1 MRPDRRVHLQPLH
14 DGLARSG
21 HRPGSED
28 PERRGLIE
36 PTPFDRGEIAALIQ
50 RGEILAAYDIAR
62 AALEAGETSRDIAYK
77 AVLCLARAGAVDF
90 ARTEYVRL
98 GLDRLDDDPDAIALG
113 ARLLKDVAL
122 AARGPRRTAFAKAS
136 TRRYHALFQ
145 RFGGLYGAVNA
156 ATMTLVAGDRA
167 GGRALAA
174 AALEVAPPA
183 GLTGEAA
190 YYEAA
195 SRAEA
200 QFLTGDLE
208 AARAILGQALAR
220 APQAFAAH
228 ASTLRQLEMLCR
240 ETGVD
245 PAWLAP
251 FRPPA
256 CAHFTGHILDA
267 SREVALTGG
276 PGSALRRQAD
286 EVVRGQG
293 IGFAYGGLAA
303 GADIV
308 FAEALL
314 EAGAELHVVLPVSL
328 DSFIAVS
335 VAPFGVDWVER
346 FERCFARATS
356 VRYASRDPYVGDEQ
370 VFAYAS
376 QIAMGCA
383 VLRAQTLSTEALQ
396 VAVWDGHA
404 ATSPS
409 GVAVD
414 LAYWAKGG
422 RRREVIAIR
431 RPPSPCAP
439 RPGEQDGGA
448 PASRAMKAMLFADV
462 KGFGALRDDQ
472 IPAFIEAV
480 MGQTARVMDRLEA
493 PPRHVETWGDGLFLV
508 FDHPIDAAVAALAL
522 LEAHRALDLRGLGL
536 PRSLGLRIGGH
547 YGPVHLSTHPLT
559 RAAAVIGAHVV
570 IAARI
575 EPDVAPGSACVSE
588 ALAGALATFHG
599 DRVRCGYVGRTQGR
613 KGFAATPIFNLTR
626 A

>member
-1 MRPDRRVHLQPLH
+1 
-14 DGLARSG
+14 
-21 HRPGSED
+21 
-28 PERRGLIE
+28 
-36 PTPFDRGEIAALIQ
+36 
-50 RGEILAAYDIAR
+50 
-62 AALEAGETSRDIAYK
+62 
-77 AVLCLARAGAVDF
+77 VLCLARAGAVDF

-98 GLDRLDDDPDAIALG
+98 GLDRADDDPDAIALG

-122 AARGPRRTAFAKAS
+122 AARGPRRIAFAKAS
-136 TRRYHALFQ
+136 TRRYQALFQ

-174 AALEVAPPA
+174 AALRVPPPP

-200 QFLTGDLE
+200 RFLTGEME
-208 AARAILGQALAR
+208 AARATLVEALAR
-220 APQAFAAH
+220 APRAFAAH
-228 ASTLRQLEMLCR
+228 ASTLRQMEMLCR
-240 ETGVD
+240 ETSVD
-245 PAWLAP
+245 PGWLST

-267 SREVALTGG
+267 SRESALTDGLD
-276 PGSALRRQAD
+276 SDLRTKVDR
-286 EVVRGQG
+286 VVREHG

-314 EAGAELHVVLPVSL
+314 EAGAELHLVLPVNL
-328 DSFIAVS
+328 ESFVAVS
-335 VAPFGVDWVER
+335 VAPFGRDWVER
-346 FERCFARATS
+346 FEHCFARATS
-356 VRYASRDPYVGDEQ
+356 VRYASQDPYAGDEQ

-383 VLRAQTLSTEALQ
+383 VLRAQTLSTEAVQ

-404 ATSPS
+404 AAGPA

-414 LAYWAKGG
+414 LAYWAEG
-422 RRREVIAIR
+422 RRRQVVISVR
-431 RPPSPCAP
+431 RPPSPTS
-439 RPGEQDGGA
+439 A
-448 PASRAMKAMLFADV
+448 PARDADAPVSRAVKAMLFADV

-480 MGQTARVMDRLEA
+480 MGRMAKVIEGLDAR
-493 PPRHVETWGDGLFLV
+493 PRHAETWGDGLFLV
-508 FDHPIDAAVAALAL
+508 FDQPVDAAVAALAL
-522 LEAHRALDLRGLGL
+522 QEAHRALDLRSLGL

-547 YGPVHLSTHPLT
+547 YGPVHLTINPLT
-559 RAAAVIGAHVV
+559 RTPALTWWSPPASSQTSRPARPASAKPWPVCWRPFTAIASAAA
-570 IAARI
+570 
-575 EPDVAPGSACVSE
+575 
-588 ALAGALATFHG
+588 T
-599 DRVRCGYVGRTQGR
+599 
-613 KGFAATPIFNLTR
+613 
-626 A
+626 

>member
-1 MRPDRRVHLQPLH
+1 M
-14 DGLARSG
+14 
-21 HRPGSED
+21 
-28 PERRGLIE
+28 
-36 PTPFDRGEIAALIQ
+36 
-50 RGEILAAYDIAR
+50 
-62 AALEAGETSRDIAYK
+62 
-77 AVLCLARAGAVDF
+77 LCLARAGASDF

-98 GLDRLDDDPDAIALG
+98 GLDRVDDDPDAIALG

-122 AARGPRRTAFAKAS
+122 AARGPRRTAFARAS
-136 TRRYHALFQ
+136 ARRYQALFQ

-167 GGRALAA
+167 GAQVLAA
-174 AALEVAPPA
+174 TMIAPSPS

-200 QFLTGDLE
+200 LFLTGCQE
-208 AARAILGQALAR
+208 AAREALAEAQASAPR
-220 APQAFAAH
+220 AYAAH

-245 PAWLAP
+245 TAWLAP

-267 SREVALTGG
+267 SREGALTDGLAG
-276 PGSALRRQAD
+276 DLRDEAD
-286 EVVRGQG
+286 RTVREQG

-314 EAGAELHVVLPVSL
+314 DAGAELHLVLPVNL
-328 DSFIAVS
+328 ESFIAVS
-335 VAPFGVDWVER
+335 VAPFGPAWSER
-346 FERCFARATS
+346 FERCFARAAS
-356 VRYASRDPYVGDEQ
+356 VRYASQDPYAGDEQ

-383 VLRAQTLSTEALQ
+383 VLRAQTLSTEAVQ

-404 ATSPS
+404 AVGPS

-414 LAYWAKGG
+414 LAYWAKG
-422 RRREVIAIR
+422 RRQQVVISVR
-431 RPPSPCAP
+431 RPPPSPAS
-439 RPGEQDGGA
+439 GSAGLD
-448 PASRAMKAMLFADV
+448 SRAMKAMLFADV

-480 MGQTARVMDRLEA
+480 MGRMAQVIEELDARPL
-493 PPRHVETWGDGLFLV
+493 HVETWGDGLFLV
-508 FDHPIDAAVAALAL
+508 FDQPIDAAVAALAL
-522 LEAHRALDLRGLGL
+522 QEAHRALDLRSLGL

-547 YGPVHLSTHPLT
+547 YGPVHLTTNPLT
-559 RAAAVIGAHVV
+559 KAPAVVGAHVV
-570 IAARI
+570 VAARI

-599 DRVRCGYVGRTQGR
+599 DRVCCGYVGRTQGR
-613 KGFAATPIFNLTR
+613 KGFPSTPIFNLTR

>member
-1 MRPDRRVHLQPLH
+1 M
-14 DGLARSG
+14 
-21 HRPGSED
+21 
-28 PERRGLIE
+28 
-36 PTPFDRGEIAALIQ
+36 
-50 RGEILAAYDIAR
+50 
-62 AALEAGETSRDIAYK
+62 
-77 AVLCLARAGAVDF
+77 
-90 ARTEYVRL
+90 
-98 GLDRLDDDPDAIALG
+98 G

-122 AARGPRRTAFAKAS
+122 AARGPRRAAFAKAS
-136 TRRYHALFQ
+136 TRRYQALFQ

-167 GGRALAA
+167 GGEALAQ
-174 AALEVAPPA
+174 AALRVPPPR

-190 YYEAA
+190 YYTAA

-200 QFLTGDLE
+200 RFLTGDME
-208 AARAILGQALAR
+208 AARATMVEALSY

-251 FRPPA
+251 FRPPV
-256 CAHFTGHILDA
+256 CAHFTGHILNA
-267 SREVALTGG
+267 SREGALTGG
-276 PGSALRRQAD
+276 LDGDLRDEAD
-286 EVVRGQG
+286 RVVREQG

-314 EAGAELHVVLPVSL
+314 EAGAELHLVLPVNL
-328 DSFIAVS
+328 ASFVAVS
-335 VAPFGVDWVER
+335 VAPFGRDWVER
-346 FERCFARATS
+346 FEHCFARATS
-356 VRYASRDPYVGDEQ
+356 VRYASQDPYVGDEQ

-383 VLRAQTLSTEALQ
+383 VLRAQTLSTEAIQ
-396 VAVWDGHA
+396 VVVWDGHETKGLA
-404 ATSPS
+404 

-422 RRREVIAIR
+422 RRQEVIAVR
-431 RPPSPCAP
+431 RPPPSPP
-439 RPGEQDGGA
+439 KLSDRDVDA
-448 PASRAMKAMLFADV
+448 PAARAMKAMLFADV

-472 IPAFIEAV
+472 IPAFVETV
-480 MGQTARVMDRLEA
+480 MGQMAKVVSGLDT
-493 PPRHVETWGDGLFLV
+493 PPLHVETWGDGVFLV

-522 LEAHRALDLRGLGL
+522 QEAHRALDLRALGL

-547 YGPVHLSTHPLT
+547 YGPVHLSTNPLT
-559 RAAAVIGAHVV
+559 KALAVIGAHVV
-570 IAARI
+570 VAARI

-588 ALAGALATFHG
+588 ALAGALAVFHG
-599 DRVRCGYVGRTQGR
+599 DRVRCGYVGRTRGR
-613 KGFAATPIFNLTR
+613 KGFSATPIFNLTR

>member
-1 MRPDRRVHLQPLH
+1 
-14 DGLARSG
+14 
-21 HRPGSED
+21 
-28 PERRGLIE
+28 
-36 PTPFDRGEIAALIQ
+36 
-50 RGEILAAYDIAR
+50 
-62 AALEAGETSRDIAYK
+62 
-77 AVLCLARAGAVDF
+77 VLCLARAGAVDF
-90 ARTEYVRL
+90 ARAEYVRL
-98 GLDRLDDDPDAIALG
+98 GLDRVDDDPDVIALG

-122 AARGPRRTAFAKAS
+122 AAHKPRRTAFAKAS

-145 RFGGLYGAVNA
+145 RFGGLYGAINA
-156 ATMTLVAGDRA
+156 ATMTLVAGDRT
-167 GGRALAA
+167 GGQALAI
-174 AALEVAPPA
+174 AALQVPPPQ

-200 QFLTGDLE
+200 RFLTGELE
-208 AARAILGQALAR
+208 AARATLAEALAC
-220 APQAFAAH
+220 APEAFAAH

-245 PAWLAP
+245 PGWLSP

-267 SREVALTGG
+267 SREGALADGG
-276 PGSALRRQAD
+276 GQLRAEAD
-286 EVVRGQG
+286 RVVREQR

-314 EAGAELHVVLPVSL
+314 EAGAELHLVLPVNL
-328 DSFIAVS
+328 DSFVAVS
-335 VAPFGVDWVER
+335 VAPFGRDWIER
-346 FERCFARATS
+346 FETCFARATS
-356 VRYASRDPYVGDEQ
+356 VRYASPDPYVGDEQ

-383 VLRAQTLSTEALQ
+383 VLRAQTLSTEAIQ
-396 VAVWDGHA
+396 VAIWDGHA
-404 ATSPS
+404 AAGPA

-422 RRREVIAIR
+422 RRQDIISVH
-431 RPPSPCAP
+431 RPPPPVRVAAP
-439 RPGEQDGGA
+439 PDRDADA
-448 PASRAMKAMLFADV
+448 PSRAMKAMLFADV

-472 IPAFIEAV
+472 IPAFVATV
-480 MGQTARVMDRLEA
+480 MGQMAKVIEGLGA
-493 PPRHVETWGDGLFLV
+493 PPRHIETWGDGLFLV
-508 FDHPIDAAVAALAL
+508 FDQPIDAAVAALAL
-522 LEAHRALDLRGLGL
+522 QEAHRALDLRALGL

-547 YGPVHLSTHPLT
+547 YGPVHLGFNPLT
-559 RAAAVIGAHVV
+559 KAPAVIGAHVV
-570 IAARI
+570 VAARI

-599 DRVRCGYVGRTQGR
+599 DRFRCGYVGRTQGR
-613 KGFAATPIFNLTR
+613 KGFPATPIFNLTR

>member
-1 MRPDRRVHLQPLH
+1 
-14 DGLARSG
+14 
-21 HRPGSED
+21 
-28 PERRGLIE
+28 
-36 PTPFDRGEIAALIQ
+36 
-50 RGEILAAYDIAR
+50 
-62 AALEAGETSRDIAYK
+62 
-77 AVLCLARAGAVDF
+77 VLCLARAGAVDF
-90 ARTEYVRL
+90 ARTEYARL
-98 GLDRLDDDPDAIALG
+98 GLDRIDDDPDTIALG

-122 AARGPRRTAFAKAS
+122 AASGPRRAAFAKAS
-136 TRRYHALFQ
+136 TRRYQQLFQ

-156 ATMTLVAGDRA
+156 ATMTLVSGDRA
-167 GGRALAA
+167 GGRALAS
-174 AALEVAPPA
+174 AALRIPPPP
-183 GLTGEAA
+183 GLAGEAA

-200 QFLTGDLE
+200 RFLTGELE
-208 AARAILGQALAR
+208 AARVTLNEALAC

-240 ETGVD
+240 ETEVD
-245 PAWLAP
+245 PAWLSP
-251 FRPPA
+251 FRPPV

-267 SREVALTGG
+267 SREGALTGG
-276 PGSALRRQAD
+276 QDSDLRREAD
-286 EVVRGQG
+286 RVVREQG

-314 EAGAELHVVLPVSL
+314 ETGAELHLVLPVNRE
-328 DSFIAVS
+328 SFVAVS
-335 VAPFGVDWVER
+335 VAPFGGDWVSR
-346 FERCFARATS
+346 FQRCFDRAAS
-356 VRYASRDPYVGDEQ
+356 VRYASQDPYVGDEQ

-383 VLRAQTLSTEALQ
+383 VLRAQTLSTQAIQ
-396 VAVWDGHA
+396 AAVWDGHPA
-404 ATSPS
+404 VGPS

-414 LAYWAKGG
+414 LAYWAQGG
-422 RRREVIAIR
+422 RRQVIIDVR
-431 RPPSPCAP
+431 RPPPHMSPP
-439 RPGEQDGGA
+439 RAQA
-448 PASRAMKAMLFADV
+448 VAMRSSRAMKAMLFADV

-472 IPAFIEAV
+472 IPAFIETV
-480 MGQTARVMDRLEA
+480 MGQMAKVVETLDV

-508 FDHPIDAAVAALAL
+508 FDHPIDAAAAALSL
-522 LEAHRALDLRGLGL
+522 QEAHRALDLRALGL

-547 YGPVHLSTHPLT
+547 YGPVHLTTNPLT
-559 RAAAVIGAHVV
+559 KTPAVIGAHVV
-570 IAARI
+570 VAARI

-613 KGFAATPIFNLTR
+613 KGFPATPIFNLTR

>member
-1 MRPDRRVHLQPLH
+1 
-14 DGLARSG
+14 
-21 HRPGSED
+21 
-28 PERRGLIE
+28 
-36 PTPFDRGEIAALIQ
+36 
-50 RGEILAAYDIAR
+50 
-62 AALEAGETSRDIAYK
+62 
-77 AVLCLARAGAVDF
+77 VLCLARASAIDF
-90 ARTEYVRL
+90 ARAEYVRL
-98 GLDRLDDDPDAIALG
+98 RLDRAAADPDAVALG

-122 AARGPRRTAFAKAS
+122 AACGPRRTAFARAS

-167 GGRALAA
+167 GGQAQAT
-174 AALEVAPPA
+174 AALRIPPPP

-190 YYEAA
+190 YYETA

-200 QFLTGDLE
+200 SFLIGDLDV
-208 AARAILGQALAR
+208 ARETMVQALAH

-245 PAWLAP
+245 PTWLST
-251 FRPPA
+251 FRPPI
-256 CAHFTGHILDA
+256 CAHFTGHILDG
-267 SREVALTGG
+267 SRQGVLNGD
-276 PGSALRRQAD
+276 LRGEAD
-286 EVVRGQG
+286 RVVRELG

-314 EAGAELHVVLPVSL
+314 QAGAELHLVLPVDLS
-328 DSFIAVS
+328 SFVAVS
-335 VAPFGVDWVER
+335 VAPFGADWVGR
-346 FERCFARATS
+346 FERCFSQAAS
-356 VRYASRDPYVGDEQ
+356 VRYASQDPYVGDEQ

-383 VLRAQTLSTEALQ
+383 VLRAQTLATEAVQ
-396 VAVWDGHA
+396 VAVWDGHSA
-404 ATSPS
+404 AGPA

-422 RRREVIAIR
+422 RRQVVIPVR
-431 RPPSPCAP
+431 RPPPPRAP
-439 RPGEQDGGA
+439 RPRVDSS
-448 PASRAMKAMLFADV
+448 ASRAMKAMLFADV
-462 KGFGALRDDQ
+462 KGFGSLRDDQ
-472 IPAFIEAV
+472 IPAFFETV
-480 MGQTARVMDRLEA
+480 MGRMAKVVEGLDA
-493 PPRHVETWGDGLFLV
+493 GPRHVETWGDGLFLV
-508 FDHPIDAAVAALAL
+508 FDQPIDAALGALAL
-522 LEAHRALDLRGLGL
+522 QEAHRALDLRALGL
-536 PRSLGLRIGGH
+536 PRGLGLRIGGH
-547 YGPVHLSTHPLT
+547 YGPVHLGVNPLT
-559 RAAAVIGAHVV
+559 KTPAVVGAHVV
-570 IAARI
+570 VAARI

-613 KGFAATPIFNLTR
+613 KGFPAAPIFNLTR

>member
-1 MRPDRRVHLQPLH
+1 M
-14 DGLARSG
+14 
-21 HRPGSED
+21 
-28 PERRGLIE
+28 
-36 PTPFDRGEIAALIQ
+36 
-50 RGEILAAYDIAR
+50 AR
-62 AALEAGETSRDIAYK
+62 AALEAGDASRATAYK

-98 GLDRLDDDPDAIALG
+98 GLDRVDDDPDIIALG

-122 AARGPRRTAFAKAS
+122 AARGPRRTAFARAS
-136 TRRYHALFQ
+136 TLRYRALFE

-167 GGRALAA
+167 GARALAA
-174 AALEVAPPA
+174 AVLVAQA
-183 GLTGEAA
+183 SELTGEAA

-200 QFLTGDLE
+200 LFLTGSLE
-208 AARAILGQALAR
+208 DARETLANALVR
-220 APQAFAAH
+220 APRAFAAH

-245 PAWLAP
+245 TAWLSA
-251 FRPPA
+251 FRPPV

-267 SREVALTGG
+267 SREVALTDGQ
-276 PGSALRRQAD
+276 GSDLRGQAD
-286 EVVRGQG
+286 QTVREQG
-293 IGFAYGGLAA
+293 VGFAYGGLAA

-314 EAGAELHVVLPVSL
+314 EAGAELHLVLPVNRE
-328 DSFIAVS
+328 SFVAVS
-335 VAPFGVDWVER
+335 VAPFGPAWIER

-356 VRYASRDPYVGDEQ
+356 VRYASQDPYAGDEQ

-404 ATSPS
+404 TARPA

-422 RRREVIAIR
+422 RRQVVIPVR
-431 RPPSPCAP
+431 RPPPAP
-439 RPGEQDGGA
+439 VSEPTARDGGA
-448 PASRAMKAMLFADV
+448 HRSRAMKAMLFADV

-472 IPAFIEAV
+472 IPAFIDAV
-480 MGQTARVMDRLEA
+480 MGQMAKVVEGLDVH
-493 PPRHVETWGDGLFLV
+493 PCHVETWGDGLFLV
-508 FDHPIDAAVAALAL
+508 FDQPIAAAIAALAL
-522 LEAHRALDLRGLGL
+522 QEAHRALDLRSLGL

-547 YGPVHLSTHPLT
+547 YGPVHLTTNPLT
-559 RAAAVIGAHVV
+559 RTPAVVGAHVV
-570 IAARI
+570 VAARI

-599 DRVRCGYVGRTQGR
+599 DRVRCGYVGRTHGR
-613 KGFAATPIFNLTR
+613 KGFPPTPIFNLTR

>member
-1 MRPDRRVHLQPLH
+1 M
-14 DGLARSG
+14 
-21 HRPGSED
+21 
-28 PERRGLIE
+28 
-36 PTPFDRGEIAALIQ
+36 
-50 RGEILAAYDIAR
+50 
-62 AALEAGETSRDIAYK
+62 
-77 AVLCLARAGAVDF
+77 ARAGAVDF

-98 GLDRLDDDPDAIALG
+98 GLDRVRDDPDTIALG

-122 AARGPRRTAFAKAS
+122 AARGPRRVAFARAS
-136 TRRYHALFQ
+136 MRRYHELFR
-145 RFGGLYGAVNA
+145 RFGGLYGAINA
-156 ATMTLVAGDRA
+156 ATMTLVAGDLA
-167 GGRALAA
+167 GGRDLAA
-174 AALEVAPPA
+174 AALEVPPPP

-190 YYEAA
+190 YYEGA

-200 QFLTGDLE
+200 WFLTGDIE
-208 AARAILGQALAR
+208 AARAVMVEALAQAPR
-220 APQAFAAH
+220 AYAAH

-245 PAWLAP
+245 PGWLAP
-251 FRPPA
+251 FRPPV

-267 SREVALTGG
+267 TGKAALDGG
-276 PGSALRRQAD
+276 PDSDLRRAVDRLLRDQR
-286 EVVRGQG
+286 V
-293 IGFAYGGLAA
+293 GFAYGGLAA
-303 GADIV
+303 GADLI

-314 EAGAELHVVLPVSL
+314 EAGAELHVVLPVNRE
-328 DSFIAVS
+328 SFLAVS
-335 VAPFGVDWVER
+335 VAPFGRDWVER

-383 VLRAQTLSTEALQ
+383 VLRAQTLSTEAIQ
-396 VAVWDGHA
+396 VAVWDGHPVA
-404 ATSPS
+404 GPA

-414 LAYWAKGG
+414 LAYWAEGG
-422 RRREVIAIR
+422 RRRAVVEIR
-431 RPPSPCAP
+431 RPSPSCP
-439 RPGEQDGGA
+439 RRPRDQDLAA
-448 PASRAMKAMLFADV
+448 PAQRAMKAMLFADV

-480 MGQTARVMDRLEA
+480 MGQMARTVEGLAER
-493 PPRHVETWGDGLFLV
+493 PCHVETWGDGLFLV

-522 LEAHRALDLRGLGL
+522 LEAHRALDLRALGL

-547 YGPVHLSTHPLT
+547 YGPVHLRTNPLT
-559 RAAAVIGAHVV
+559 KAPAVIGAHVV
-570 IAARI
+570 VAARI

-613 KGFAATPIFNLTR
+613 KGFPATPIFNLTR